1 MLNRLR
7 STYFLLACCL
17 LLCFGNSAMAQTE
30 QSVIR
35 AFKSLEQ
42 KHQVVFSYSPKL
54 IEPLRFALGN
64 NTQSLADALKSISA
78 RLPLAFER
86 VGDNGILV
94 IPIRSTVEFQVQDID
109 DQRSVDLVYVA
120 INKQQPKYLLPK
132 NGVYKLEGAF
142 VTDSLIVNTSFYHTF
157 KTTVA
162 SLQSAG
168 NVMQMRSET
177 TDLGDVTILSYITAG
192 VNSVL
197 GDHHIEV
204 NMSDLSLIAGE
215 TDGDVFQVLQ
225 AVPGIRSPNGKPGS
239 LNLRGGPFDQ
249 NLMLFDNIPIYHTGH
264 FFGTFSPYN
273 PGIVDKISVYRGGL
287 PAAWGGRV
295 GGVVDI
301 KTQQHVPDS
310 LSIGLMTNTV
320 TSGLELRVPIVKDK
334 LGLIFSARAN
344 IFNNMPPKLEA
355 YYNLNFQGT
364 RISEL
369 ALDGPAELRNL
380 NIGFSD
386 INGKLIYKPSARHNL
401 SFSFL
406 NIGNDFSYELFSANQ
421 NRSEQETSRLDNWG
435 MTFEWDAE
443 LSDAIDLRARYT
455 SSQFRLAEQRTEPRN
470 NGNGVNR
477 ESVKNGIDDQRF
489 DLSLKVK
496 LDDKTD
502 LHTGYEFSNHDITF
516 DDEIDGDNP
525 QIVDRRSG
533 NGDINSVYMSLKRQF
548 GDKLIV
554 DAGLRLNNFSVG
566 DQSFLAPKLFASYL
580 VSNSFFLKGSAT
592 GAYQYVRQNFAND
605 FDDFRIEN
613 QFWLLADNNIP
624 VLRGK
629 QYMFGGLLDH
639 GSWLFDIEL
648 YDKKVN
654 NVIRPNTD
662 PEPNEPLNLTGDL
675 TVTGIDFLVKKRW
688 TGFESWISYSLS
700 KAQET
705 FRIEQQQGPRR
716 TLTREVFYDQRHVLN
731 LKVVA
736 PINRWSL
743 AMSWS
748 LMSGVPVYEADED
761 EINDGDGNRY
771 DLDYTGNFP
780 AQHQLD
786 LSASY
791 RFSKPMANWR
801 GVIGFSILNVYDRQN
816 IINAFQENVN
826 INNTIRYGLG
836 FSPNIQVKVTF

>member
-7 STYFLLACCL
+7 STYFSLACCL

-42 KHQVVFSYSPKL
+42 KHQVVFSYNPKL
-54 IEPLRFALGN
+54 IEPLRFVLGN
-64 NTQSLADALKSISA
+64 NTQSLDEALKSISA
-78 RLPLAFER
+78 GLPLNFER
-86 VGDNGILV
+86 IGDNGILV
-94 IPIRSTVEFQVQDID
+94 IPIRSTVEFQVQDVD

-120 INKQQPKYLLPK
+120 INEQQPKYLLPK
-132 NGVYKLEGAF
+132 NGLYKLEGAF
-142 VTDSLIVNTSFYHTF
+142 VTDSLTVNTSFYHTF

-162 SLQSAG
+162 NLQSVG
-168 NVMQMRSET
+168 NIIQMKSET
-177 TDLGDVTILSYITAG
+177 TDLGDVTILSYITSG

-204 NMSDLSLIAGE
+204 NMADLSLIAGE

-249 NLMLFDNIPIYHTGH
+249 NLLLFDNIPIYHTGH

-287 PAAWGGRV
+287 PASWGGRV

-301 KTQQHVPDS
+301 RTQQHVPDS

-320 TSGLELRVPIVKDK
+320 SSGLELRVPLVRNK
-334 LGLIFSARAN
+334 LGFVFSARAN

-355 YYNLNFQGT
+355 YYDLNFQGS
-364 RISEL
+364 RISDI
-369 ALDGPAELRNL
+369 ALDGPVELRNL

-386 INGKLIYKPSARHNL
+386 INGKLIFKPSAKHNL
-401 SFSFL
+401 SLSFL
-406 NIGNDFSYELFSANQ
+406 TIANDFSYDLFSRNQ
-421 NRSEQETSRLDNWG
+421 NRSEGETSQLDNWG
-435 MTFEWDAE
+435 LTLAWDAE

-455 SSQFRLAEQRTEPRN
+455 SSQFRLSEQRTEPRN

-489 DLSLKVK
+489 DLSMKVE
-496 LDDKTD
+496 LDEKTD
-502 LHTGYEFSNHDITF
+502 LNVGYEFSNHDITF
-516 DDEIDGDNP
+516 DDTVEGDNP
-525 QIVDRRSG
+525 QVNDRRSG
-533 NGDINSVYMSLKRQF
+533 NGDINSLYLSLKHQF
-548 GDKLIV
+548 GDNLII
-554 DAGLRLNNFSVG
+554 DAGLRVNNFSVG
-566 DQSFLAPKLFASYL
+566 DQSFLAPKLFVSYL

-613 QFWLLADNNIP
+613 QFWTLADGNIP
-624 VLRGK
+624 VLKGK
-629 QYMFGGLLDH
+629 QYMFGGLVDR

-648 YDKKVN
+648 YQKEVN
-654 NVIRPNTD
+654 NVIRPGANGAA
-662 PEPNEPLNLTGDL
+662 NITGDL
-675 TVTGIDFLVKKRW
+675 DVKGIDFLVKKRW
-688 TGFESWISYSLS
+688 KGFESWISYSVS
-700 KAQET
+700 KAEET
-705 FRIEQQQGPRR
+705 FRVSQQGPDP
-716 TLTREVFYDQRHVLN
+716 LVTREAFYDQRHVFNFKLI
-731 LKVVA
+731 A

-743 AMSWS
+743 AASWS
-748 LMSGVPVYEADED
+748 LMSGVPVYEADPD
-761 EINDGDGNRY
+761 NILNNDAPRY
-771 DLDYTGNFP
+771 NLDYNGNFP

-791 RFSKPMANWR
+791 RFSKPTASWR
-801 GVIGFSILNVYDRQN
+801 GVVGFSILNVYDRQN

-826 INNTIRYGLG
+826 VNNTIRYGLG

>member
-7 STYFLLACCL
+7 STYFSLACCL
-17 LLCFGNSAMAQTE
+17 LLCFGNSATAQTE

-42 KHQVVFSYSPKL
+42 KHQVVFSYNPKL
-54 IEPLRFALGN
+54 IEALRFGLGN
-64 NTQSLADALKSISA
+64 DTQSLDDALKSISA

-94 IPIRSTVEFQVQDID
+94 IPVRSTVEFQVKDID

-120 INKQQPKYLLPK
+120 MNKQQPKYLLPK
-132 NGVYKLEGAF
+132 NGIYKLEGAF
-142 VTDSLIVNTSFYHTF
+142 VTDSLVVNTSFYHTF

-168 NVMQMRSET
+168 NIIQMKAET
-177 TDLGDVTILSYITAG
+177 TDLGDVTILSYITSG

-320 TSGLELRVPIVKDK
+320 TSGVELRVPVINNK
-334 LGLIFSARAN
+334 LGLVFSARAN
-344 IFNNMPPKLEA
+344 VFNNMPPKLEA
-355 YYNLNFQGT
+355 YYDLNFQGT

-369 ALDGPAELRNL
+369 ALDGPTELRNL
-380 NIGFSD
+380 NIGFND
-386 INGKLIYKPSARHNL
+386 INGKLIYKPSPRHDLSL
-401 SFSFL
+401 SFLTIS
-406 NIGNDFSYELFSANQ
+406 NDFSYDLFSPNQ
-421 NRSEQETSRLDNWG
+421 NRSEGETSELDNWG
-435 MTFEWDAE
+435 MTLEWDAK

-455 SSQFRLAEQRTEPRN
+455 SSQFRLSEQRTEPRN

-489 DLSLKVK
+489 DLSMKVE
-496 LDDKTD
+496 LGEKTD
-502 LHTGYEFSNHDITF
+502 MNLGYEYSNHDITF
-516 DDEIDGDNP
+516 DDTVEGDNP
-525 QIVDRRSG
+525 QVNDRRNG
-533 NGDINSVYMSLKRQF
+533 NGDINSVYLSLKHQF

-554 DAGLRLNNFSVG
+554 DAGLRSNNFSIG
-566 DQSFLAPKLFASYL
+566 DQSFLAPKLFMSYL

-613 QFWLLADNNIP
+613 QFWTLADGNIP
-624 VLRGK
+624 VLKGK
-629 QYMFGGLLDH
+629 QYMFGGLVDR

-648 YDKKVN
+648 YQKEVN
-654 NVIRPNTD
+654 NVIRPGANGAA
-662 PEPNEPLNLTGDL
+662 NITGDL
-675 TVTGIDFLVKKRW
+675 DVRGIDFLVKKRW
-688 TGFESWISYSLS
+688 EGFESWISYSLS
-700 KAQET
+700 HAEET
-705 FRIEQQQGPRR
+705 FRVSQQGPDP
-716 TLTREVFYDQRHVLN
+716 LVTREAFYDQRHVFNFKLI
-731 LKVVA
+731 A
-736 PINRWSL
+736 PVNRWNL

-748 LMSGVPVYEADED
+748 LMSGVPVYEADPD
-761 EINDGDGNRY
+761 EILNNDAPRY
-771 DLDYTGNFP
+771 DLDYNGNFP

-791 RFSKPMANWR
+791 RFSKPTASWR
-801 GVIGFSILNVYDRQN
+801 GVVGFSILNVYDRQN

-826 INNTIRYGLG
+826 VNNTIRYGLG

>member
-1 MLNRLR
+1 MLKSLR
-7 STYFLLACCL
+7 ATYFLLACCL
-17 LLCFGNSAMAQTE
+17 LLCFGHFAKGQTDT
-30 QSVIR
+30 SIIKT
-35 AFKSLEQ
+35 FKVLEQ
-42 KHQVVFSYSPKL
+42 KHQVVFSYNPRL
-54 IEPLRFALGN
+54 IAPLQFMLGN
-64 NTQSLADALKSISA
+64 NSQSLDQALESISA
-78 RLPLAFER
+78 GLPLAFER

-94 IPIRSTVEFQVQDID
+94 IPIRSTVQFQVQDID

-120 INKQQPKYLLPK
+120 INDQQPKYLLPK
-132 NGVYKLEGAF
+132 NGLYQLEGAF

-157 KTTVA
+157 KTTVS
-162 SLQSAG
+162 SLRVAG
-168 NVMQMRSET
+168 NIMQMKAET
-177 TDLGDVTILSYITAG
+177 TDLGDVTILSHITTG

-197 GDHHIEV
+197 GDHRIEV

-301 KTQQHVPDS
+301 KTQQYVPDS

-320 TSGLELRVPIVKDK
+320 TSGLELRVPIVKNK
-334 LGLIFSARAN
+334 LGLVFSARAN
-344 IFNNMPPKLEA
+344 IFGNMPPKLEA
-355 YYNLNFQGT
+355 YYDLNFQGT
-364 RISEL
+364 RISDL
-369 ALDGPAELRNL
+369 ALDGPTELRNL

-386 INGKLIYKPSARHNL
+386 INGKLIYKPSAKHNL

-406 NIGNDFSYELFSANQ
+406 NIGNDFSYDLFSPNQ
-421 NRSEQETSRLDNWG
+421 NRLEQETSQLDNWG
-435 MTFEWDAE
+435 MTFEWEAQLSEKVDA
-443 LSDAIDLRARYT
+443 RARYT
-455 SSQFRLAEQRTEPRN
+455 SSQFRLNEQRTEPRN

-477 ESVKNGIDDQRF
+477 EFVENGIDDQRF

-496 LDDKTD
+496 LDDQTD
-502 LHTGYEFSNHDITF
+502 LHTGYEFSNHKITF

-525 QIVDRRSG
+525 QVVDRRSG

-548 GDKLIV
+548 SDKLIV

-580 VSNSFFLKGSAT
+580 LSNSFFLKGSAT

-629 QYMFGGLLDH
+629 QYMFGGLLDR

-648 YDKKVN
+648 YHKDVN
-654 NVIRPNTD
+654 NVIRPNTERQPD
-662 PEPNEPLNLTGDL
+662 EPANLTGDL
-675 TVTGIDFLVKKRW
+675 RVNGIDFLVKKRW

-700 KAQET
+700 KAEET
-705 FRIEQQQGPRR
+705 FRVDQPQGRR
-716 TLTREVFYDQRHVLN
+716 RVVTREVFYDQRHVLN
-731 LKVVA
+731 LKVIA
-736 PINRWSL
+736 PVNRWNF

-748 LMSGVPVYEADED
+748 LMSGVPVYEADDD
-761 EINDGDGNRY
+761 EVLGNDANRY
-771 DLDYTGNFP
+771 DLDYNGNFP

-791 RFSKPMANWR
+791 RFSKPSASWR
-801 GVIGFSILNVYDRQN
+801 GVVGFSILNVYDRQN
-816 IINAFQENVN
+816 IINGFQQNVN